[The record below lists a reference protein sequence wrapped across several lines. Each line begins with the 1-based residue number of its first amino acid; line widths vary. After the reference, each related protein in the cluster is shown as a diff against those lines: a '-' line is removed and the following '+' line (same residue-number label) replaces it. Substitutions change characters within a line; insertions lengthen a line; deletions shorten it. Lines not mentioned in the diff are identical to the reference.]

1 MSNFV
6 QSFKAFSDKLRGL
19 INVDPSNQGALASD
33 ASTLRQVL
41 DGIRTRLMSA
51 KAVNVDG
58 VEYGFNPSLIGISFD
73 EYGTISLDT
82 GKLNNYLSSNVKG
95 QDILRNWWADVSSDI
110 RKYIDKA
117 LAVMVLLAGCSQTTI
132 TVLRESLIRL
142 SS

>member
-1 MSNFV
+1 MVTVSSDTSTILQGMSNFV

-82 GKLNNYLSSNVKG
+82 GKLN
-95 QDILRNWWADVSSDI
+95 
-110 RKYIDKA
+110 
-117 LAVMVLLAGCSQTTI
+117 I
-132 TVLRESLIRL
+132 TFLKCERARHSPQLVGRCVF
-142 SS
+142 